1 MKIPKLQLW
10 LYQQTEQT
18 LLNYKPFLPDA
29 IKDIHRRWKGTWAQE
44 LKNKF
49 QEAWNEFEKI

>member
-1 MKIPKLQLW
+1 M
-10 LYQQTEQT
+10 EQT

-29 IKDIHRRWKGTWAQE
+29 MKDIHRRWKGAQE

-49 QEAWNEFEKI
+49 QEAWNKFEKI